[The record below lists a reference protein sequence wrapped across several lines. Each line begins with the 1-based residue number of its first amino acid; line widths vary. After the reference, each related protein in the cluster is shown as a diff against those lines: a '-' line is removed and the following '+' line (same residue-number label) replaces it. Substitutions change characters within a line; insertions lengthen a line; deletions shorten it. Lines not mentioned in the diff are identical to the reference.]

1 MSSYGVVATVVAP
14 TLKGV
19 RQSDLIKFE
28 IEYDAY
34 KERVADVNRSRDAS
48 RRIQPASIRHCIDAS
63 LLHSLCI
70 LGQIDSATQLSEATD
85 VNVKKW
91 FEDRL
96 QTSPEDLTER
106 VRSALDSV
114 QYSVDRKDPSGAAL
128 AFVVNVVTALDK
140 NNASE
145 VVKDTD
151 TCKSLIAKMIE
162 KLEPPEL
169 RQRIVQSR
177 DYWNSEQRAS
187 LQYFQ
192 SRVSAAAVEVL
203 SRRNCSWT
211 FTEGQK

>member
-1 MSSYGVVATVVAP
+1 VPSELPGRERDRKSRERTELTSPRRDNKALCLSLKGNRQGVVVSWFSTVLLFYAKVSTVSSYGVVATVVAP

-140 NNASE
+140 SNASE
-145 VVKDTD
+145 VVKTR
-151 TCKSLIAKMIE
+151 T
-162 KLEPPEL
+162 
-169 RQRIVQSR
+169 
-177 DYWNSEQRAS
+177 
-187 LQYFQ
+187 
-192 SRVSAAAVEVL
+192 RVSL
-203 SRRNCSWT
+203 
-211 FTEGQK
+211 